1 MVYEIAQR
9 LTGKLQKTNRISSCE
24 YEKFVYVIESDI
36 EALITLTS
44 IMIISVVIG
53 NVIQTLCFLI
63 FFFMLRKRMGGF
75 HLKKYWQ
82 CYIGTLCIYVF
93 ISHIMENAH
102 NYREHIVVMTIFAA
116 LIIIYIGGMYH
127 PNLQLTKDEK
137 DDLKVM
143 SRVTCGI
150 QLVIILFLDWL
161 NIFGDIML
169 YLCMAVV
176 LCAILLL
183 LTPLSRSTDE

>member
-1 MVYEIAQR
+1 MIYEIAQR
-9 LTGKLQKTNRISSCE
+9 LTGKLQKTNRISSDE

-53 NVIQTLCFLI
+53 NIIQTLCFLI

-82 CYIGTLCIYVF
+82 CYIATLCIYVF

-150 QLVIILFLDWL
+150 QLVIILFLDWM

-183 LTPLSRSTDE
+183 LTPLSRTTEE

>member
-1 MVYEIAQR
+1 MISRSAEKLTR
-9 LTGKLQKTNRISSCE
+9 LLLETQHISIE
-24 YEKFVYVIESDI
+24 ESDI

-63 FFFMLRKRMGGF
+63 FFFLLRKRMGGF
-75 HLKKYWQ
+75 HLEKYWQ

-93 ISHIMENAH
+93 ISHLVDNAH

-137 DDLKVM
+137 DNLKVM

-161 NIFGDIML
+161 NIFVDIML
-169 YLCMAVV
+169 YLCMAVI
-176 LCAILLL
+176 LCAILLV
-183 LTPLSRSTDE
+183 LTPLSRKTEE

>member
-1 MVYEIAQR
+1 MISRSAEKLTR
-9 LTGKLQKTNRISSCE
+9 LLLETQHISKEE
-24 YEKFVYVIESDI
+24 YEQFAYVIESDI

-63 FFFMLRKRMGGF
+63 FFFLLRKRMGGF
-75 HLKKYWQ
+75 HLEKYWQ

-93 ISHIMENAH
+93 ISHLVDNAH

-137 DDLKVM
+137 DNLRVM

-169 YLCMAVV
+169 YLCIAVI
-176 LCAILLL
+176 LCAILLV
-183 LTPLSRSTDE
+183 LTPLSRKTEE

>member
-1 MVYEIAQR
+1 MVYEIAQI

-75 HLKKYWQ
+75 HLKNTGSAISVHCVFMCLYH
-82 CYIGTLCIYVF
+82 TLWRM
-93 ISHIMENAH
+93 H
-102 NYREHIVVMTIFAA
+102 
-116 LIIIYIGGMYH
+116 IIIG
-127 PNLQLTKDEK
+127 N
-137 DDLKVM
+137 
-143 SRVTCGI
+143 
-150 QLVIILFLDWL
+150 ILW
-161 NIFGDIML
+161 
-169 YLCMAVV
+169 
-176 LCAILLL
+176 
-183 LTPLSRSTDE
+183 